1 MMYSKDLTM
10 RPNIQQYATF
20 INNLTYEER
29 YWTNVS
35 QISLTWVIFI
45 TIALQ
50 LFSCSMQDA

>member
-10 RPNIQQYATF
+10 RPNIQQYASF
-20 INNLTYEER
+20 INKLTYEES

-50 LFSCSMQDA
+50 LFSCSMQDT

>member
-1 MMYSKDLTM
+1 MLSKDLAM
-10 RPNIQQYATF
+10 KPNIQQYAAF
-20 INNLTYEER
+20 IINLTYKES

-45 TIALQ
+45 TIPLQ

>member
-10 RPNIQQYATF
+10 RPNIQQYAAF
-20 INNLTYEER
+20 INNLTYEES